1 MTFLILICTL
11 PERANQLK
19 RLTTELDR
27 QKLRYPGTV
36 DYKINEPEVL
46 AAGRNIPTGRK
57 RNMLIEQ
64 SQSDYFSFIDDDDMV
79 SDNYIY
85 YIMNA
90 IELKQ
95 PDVIT
100 FRGFMTTN
108 GANRENFTIKLG
120 SRYEQKNG
128 HYYRFPNHLCAFK
141 RDRVQH
147 IKFPDQWIQEDYLWA
162 KNIHDRGL
170 LKTEVHIEAD
180 LYHYDCYPKQQVY
193 ARRAK
198 IR

>member
-11 PERANQLK
+11 PERSNQLK

-27 QKLRYPGTV
+27 QKVKFPGLV
-36 DYKINEPEVL
+36 DYKIHD
-46 AAGRNIPTGRK
+46 AGRMIPTGRK

-64 SQSDYFSFIDDDDMV
+64 SQSDYFSFCDDDDMV

-100 FRGFMTTN
+100 FRGFMTT
-108 GANRENFTIKLG
+108 
-120 SRYEQKNG
+120 
-128 HYYRFPNHLCAFK
+128 
-141 RDRVQH
+141 
-147 IKFPDQWIQEDYLWA
+147 
-162 KNIHDRGL
+162 
-170 LKTEVHIEAD
+170 
-180 LYHYDCYPKQQVY
+180 
-193 ARRAK
+193 
-198 IR
+198 